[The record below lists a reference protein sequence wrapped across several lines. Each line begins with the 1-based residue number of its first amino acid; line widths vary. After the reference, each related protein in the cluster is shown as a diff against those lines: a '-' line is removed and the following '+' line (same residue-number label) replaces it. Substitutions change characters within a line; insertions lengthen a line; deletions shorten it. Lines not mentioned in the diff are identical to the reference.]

1 MRLPYDR
8 YCTEV
13 VAQTGL
19 LRRTVRGADLATRVP
34 TCPDWDLGELAVH
47 VGGAHRWAAAL
58 VRTRATEELA
68 EETVPGFTGPEPRTA
83 AALDDWLAEGAD
95 LLAAELRAAGA
106 DAGVWSWAEEQRAA
120 FWARRMAHETVVHRA
135 DADGAAGV
143 EFSVEAEVAAD
154 AIDEWLE
161 ILEFAQRGGDP
172 DLEPLRAPELV
183 GSGIHLHATDT
194 PPEAGAEWLIELGP
208 EGFGWRREHAKAAV
222 ALRGPLADVLRVF
235 YRRLP
240 PDSDRVELLGE
251 AAVLESWLAAT
262 AWG

>member
-1 MRLPYDR
+1 MRLPYER
-8 YCTEV
+8 YCAEV
-13 VAQTGL
+13 GAQTDL

-47 VGGAHRWAAAL
+47 VGGAHRWAAEL

-68 EETVPGFTGPEPRTA
+68 EETVPGYAGPEPRTA
-83 AALDDWLAEGAD
+83 AALDGWLAEGAD

-106 DAGVWSWAEEQRAA
+106 DAGVWTW
-120 FWARRMAHETVVHRA
+120 A

-143 EFSVEAEVAAD
+143 EFAVDADVAAD

-172 DLEPLRAPELV
+172 DMEPLHAPELA

-194 PPEAGAEWLIELGP
+194 SPEAGAEWLIELGP
-208 EGFGWRREHAKAAV
+208 GGFRWRREHAKAAV

-240 PDSDRVELLGE
+240 PDSGRVEVLGE
-251 AAVLESWLAAT
+251 AGVLDTWLAAT